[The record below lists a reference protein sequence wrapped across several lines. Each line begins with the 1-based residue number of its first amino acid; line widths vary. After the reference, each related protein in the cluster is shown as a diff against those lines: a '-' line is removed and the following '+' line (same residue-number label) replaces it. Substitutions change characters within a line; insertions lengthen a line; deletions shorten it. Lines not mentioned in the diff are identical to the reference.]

1 MSKEQKNVNGKIN
14 MEDMLEKLAIRKQA
28 PRNGYVLIILLYL
41 VATLFLSKTARN
53 EGLVMMLG
61 KQIPISSFT
70 GVLSAIGNICIIFLV
85 VFYRKT
91 GYFTAIALL
100 LLQFPM
106 LLINFFIRQ
115 NYTSI
120 PGIFTN
126 LFTMM
131 AITILFINNSK
142 VTRIQKRIQMQAV
155 TDSLTGIPNRFACDE
170 LLDSLVERKIPFGL
184 VSVDI
189 NNFKTVNDTMG
200 HEVGNK
206 MLIEIASRWKEL
218 ADTWQSDTV
227 DFVTRLGGDEYA
239 IVIRGYNS
247 DKEIIKAIS
256 KYKSELER
264 AITIDDCDYFMTACF
279 GYAEFPKDL
288 EGAQQGSHMMSLADA
303 AMHEA
308 KRNGN
313 TSGIIHFTPDL
324 LSSDQV
330 FEMERI
336 VRTALEEDN
345 VFCYLQPQFDLD
357 HKLHGFE
364 ALARMKDSEGNFV
377 SPGEF
382 IPVAEKAGLIDR
394 VDLSVFKK
402 SAIFLSQVLQKTDSD
417 IKVSF
422 NISVRH
428 LMKNNFVEEIR
439 AIIDETG
446 IPADHLEIE
455 ITESIMIDSAEK
467 ALERIEAIKDM
478 GMSVAIDDF
487 GTGYSSLSYLDR
499 LPADMLKIDKS
510 FIDAMNTRDSSLKYV
525 ESIISIG
532 HVMGMEVISEGVET
546 QDQLDTLKSI
556 GCDFVQGFVWG
567 RPLPPEE
574 AMKVALEA

>member
-1 MSKEQKNVNGKIN
+1 
-14 MEDMLEKLAIRKQA
+14 
-28 PRNGYVLIILLYL
+28 
-41 VATLFLSKTARN
+41 
-53 EGLVMMLG
+53 
-61 KQIPISSFT
+61 
-70 GVLSAIGNICIIFLV
+70 
-85 VFYRKT
+85 
-91 GYFTAIALL
+91 
-100 LLQFPM
+100 
-106 LLINFFIRQ
+106 
-115 NYTSI
+115 
-120 PGIFTN
+120 
-126 LFTMM
+126 
-131 AITILFINNSK
+131 
-142 VTRIQKRIQMQAV
+142 MQAV

-227 DFVTRLGGDEYA
+227 DFVSRLGGDEYA

-313 TSGIIHFTPDL
+313 TTGIIHFTPDL

-345 VFCYLQPQFDLD
+345 VFCYLQPQFNLD
-357 HKLHGFE
+357 HNLHGFE

-439 AIIDETG
+439 AIIDDTG
-446 IPADHLEIE
+446 IPSDHLEIE

-556 GCDFVQGFVWG
+556 GCDYVQGFVWG